1 VLRLAACL
9 LLGACGGA
17 APPAADPAVAPAPA
31 AGPPSAAELVKV
43 SLLAGATR
51 VAPGGEVELGVRF
64 AIAPGWHIYWTN
76 PGESGLATEV
86 SVTAP
91 DGFDVGPV
99 RFPAPRS
106 FPDETGVTYG
116 YEDETV
122 LFVSARAP
130 ASLAGAA
137 TFTAKA
143 SFLACREACLKG
155 EAQAALELPV
165 GEGEPA
171 NRPLFAPHAE
181 RLPGPPL
188 AGVASRWEEE
198 PEARV
203 LVVSVPD
210 ATAVE
215 LFPNPEQPALVLG
228 QTSAA
233 SMARIRF
240 QRVERPA
247 VIAVTGV
254 LRVERAGRSQY
265 HLYER
270 SWNP

>member
-1 VLRLAACL
+1 VLRSGAGL
-9 LLGACGGA
+9 LLFACGGA
-17 APPAADPAVAPAPA
+17 APPAAEPPS
-31 AGPPSAAELVKV
+31 AGPPSATELVKV
-43 SLLAGATR
+43 TLLAGATR
-51 VAPGGEVELGVRF
+51 IAPGGEVELGVRF

-86 SVTAP
+86 AVSAP
-91 DGFDVGPV
+91 SGFDVGPV

-116 YEDETV
+116 YQDETV
-122 LFVSARAP
+122 MFASARAP
-130 ASLAGAA
+130 ASLAGTA

-143 SFLACREACLKG
+143 SFLACREACVKG

-165 GEGEPA
+165 GEGQPA
-171 NRPLFAPHAE
+171 NRPIFAPHAE

-188 AGVASRWEEE
+188 AGIVSRWEEE

-203 LVVSVPD
+203 LIVAVPD
-210 ATAVE
+210 ASAVE

-228 QTSAA
+228 QTSAGGT
-233 SMARIRF
+233 ARIRF
-240 QRVERPA
+240 QQVKEAA
-247 VIAVTGV
+247 VPAVTGV

-265 HLYER
+265 HQYER